1 MGCICPCFDKDTS
14 HPVSQTTRLLSDQ
27 SSRLHSPVEREDDS
41 TYKCYH
47 PIQLKVTLINSVD
60 KLFQKHEEEFNELV
74 SSYYDLKEVEEII
87 LHIFQKAKTPQTSVE
102 LCIKVIGT
110 HCRKTRVNLARTHK
124 YCMLISFDEEELTS
138 KFGEMAI
145 KLLIPSL
152 RQFNNFNQLMKE
164 IQSKCTSVNRSLVE
178 LFQEEVT
185 LRKNIMNADLG
196 PSQEPVSLHNC
207 VQNLNLLRRCYGNT
221 RTIHDELDE
230 SWNNVVNAYRTFCE

>member
-14 HPVSQTTRLLSDQ
+14 QPVNQTTRLLSDQ
-27 SSRLHSPVEREDDS
+27 SSRHHFPVDNEDDS
-41 TYKCYH
+41 TYQRYQ

-60 KLFQKHEEEFNELV
+60 KLFKKHEEEFNELV
-74 SSYYDLKEVEEII
+74 SSYYNLKEVEDII
-87 LHIFQKAKTPQTSVE
+87 LQLFQKAKTPQTSVD
-102 LCIKVIGT
+102 LCIKVIGS

-124 YCMLISFDEEELTS
+124 YCMLISYDEDELTS
-138 KFGEMAI
+138 KLGDTAN
-145 KLLIPSL
+145 KLLIPCL

-164 IQSKCTSVNRSLVE
+164 IQSQCTSVNRSLVE

-230 SWNNVVNAYRTFCE
+230 CWNNVVNAYRTFCE